1 MPESQTNISPLDISI
16 LILYLIIVVGFGFW
30 AGWRQK
36 KSNSEA
42 KDYFLAGKSLKWPV
56 IGFSLFATNISC
68 VHLVGLAQSGFDTGL
83 VDGNFEW
90 MNAFSLIIL
99 ALFFLPFYIKTG
111 VTTLPD
117 FNHFLAS
124 TFT

>member
-1 MPESQTNISPLDISI
+1 MSIISSSISNLDI
-16 LILYLIIVVGFGFW
+16 IVLLSYIVLVVALGFW

-68 VHLVGLAQSGFDTGL
+68 VHLVGLAPVRF
-83 VDGNFEW
+83 
-90 MNAFSLIIL
+90 
-99 ALFFLPFYIKTG
+99 
-111 VTTLPD
+111 
-117 FNHFLAS
+117 
-124 TFT
+124 